1 MTASRQRAAA
11 YPASVAAAWTRAM
24 REKHFPA
31 WLAASVLYVS
41 AMVVFLNYFL
51 PYINRRQGVV
61 LADPLLKWLPAADLS
76 PWIFGLIYLS
86 VALTLL
92 WLLDKPALLLRT
104 LMTAALVYS
113 LRVLTLYFVPL
124 APPAGCIP
132 LSDPFILHFAY
143 GGVSITRDLFF
154 SGHTACMFILV
165 LAAGRRPLRL
175 VLLAAMAAVIV
186 MLLIQH
192 AHYSIDILGALAFT
206 PLCWKLSGRRRKKQA
221 PAAVRRKASARAV

>member
-1 MTASRQRAAA
+1 
-11 YPASVAAAWTRAM
+11 M

-31 WLAASVLYVS
+31 WLAASVLYLS

-51 PYINRRQGVV
+51 PYINRRQGVM
-61 LADPLLKWLPAADLS
+61 LADPLLQWLPAADLS
-76 PWIFGLIYLS
+76 PWIFGVIYVS
-86 VALTLL
+86 MAVTLL
-92 WLLDKPALLLRT
+92 WLLDKPALMLRT
-104 LMTAALVYS
+104 LMTAALIYS
-113 LRVLTLYFVPL
+113 LRILTLYFVPL
-124 APPAGCIP
+124 APPAGCVP

-143 GGVSITRDLFF
+143 GGVCITRDLFF

-175 VLLAAMAAVIV
+175 ALVAAMAAVVV

-206 PLCWKLSGRRRKKQA
+206 PVCWKMSGWLRRQA
-221 PAAVRRKASARAV
+221 PRAAAVPREASPRAV